1 MQNIDTE
8 TDDTLRP
15 WLNGFVRSVGVDT
28 AKALTQGAGKI
39 D

>member
-8 TDDTLRP
+8 TDDMVRP
-15 WLNGFVRSVGVDT
+15 WLDGFVRSVGHAT
-28 AKALTQGAGKI
+28 ATALTQGAGNI